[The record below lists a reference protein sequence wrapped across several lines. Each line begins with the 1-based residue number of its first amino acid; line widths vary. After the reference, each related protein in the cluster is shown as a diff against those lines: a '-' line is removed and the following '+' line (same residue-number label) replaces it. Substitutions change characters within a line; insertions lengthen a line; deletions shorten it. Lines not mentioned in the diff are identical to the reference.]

1 MNMNKTAVVVVSLL
15 AGLAATAGV
24 QAADTKPCLVAP
36 GPPLIDST
44 QGHSG
49 GPVIAD
55 PGPCKVASNAKKSKN
70 SKGSGN
76 GKGPGNSQGN
86 RNGNSQGN
94 GNGNGQGNGNGNGQG
109 NGNGNGQGNG
119 NDQGDG
125 SDESKIKQGLAISP
139 VPLDLK
145 GRNRALVGL
154 GSYIVNAQG
163 GCNDC
168 HTYPSYAKGGDPYLG
183 EPKMV
188 NATNYLAGGRPFGP
202 TLKSPNLTP
211 DPANPLTVE
220 QQYADFVK
228 TLRTGID
235 PSTGKYLQ
243 VMPWPVYQ
251 DMTDRDLRAV
261 FEYLQAIPPA
271 KPAAAP

>member
-1 MNMNKTAVVVVSLL
+1 MNKTAFVVISLL
-15 AGLAATAGV
+15 AGLAATAGA
-24 QAADTKPCLVAP
+24 QAADTRPCLVSP
-36 GPPLIDST
+36 GPPPVENA
-44 QGHSG
+44 QGQSDA
-49 GPVIAD
+49 PVIAD
-55 PGPCKVASNAKKSKN
+55 PGPCKVVSSAKKSKN

-86 RNGNSQGN
+86 GNSA
-94 GNGNGQGNGNGNGQG
+94 GQGNGNGNGKG
-109 NGNGNGQGNG
+109 KGNGNGQGGDDDDG
-119 NDQGDG
+119 NG
-125 SDESKIKQGLAISP
+125 SDESKVKQGLAISP

-168 HTYPSYAKGGDPYLG
+168 HTYPSYAQGGDPYLG
-183 EPKMV
+183 QAKMI
-188 NATNYLAGGRPFGP
+188 NAANYLAGGRPFGP

-211 DPANPLTVE
+211 DPASTLTVE

-228 TLRTGID
+228 TMRTGID

-251 DMTDRDLRAV
+251 DMTDRDLKAV

-271 KPAAAP
+271 KPAGAP

>member
-1 MNMNKTAVVVVSLL
+1 MNKTAFVVVSLL
-15 AGLAATAGV
+15 AGLAATAGA
-24 QAADTKPCLVAP
+24 QAADTKPCIVSPDPPPVNGAQVQPSTP
-36 GPPLIDST
+36 GL
-44 QGHSG
+44 
-49 GPVIAD
+49 AD
-55 PGPCKVASNAKKSKN
+55 PGPCKVASSAKKSKN

-86 RNGNSQGN
+86 GQGNS
-94 GNGNGQGNGNGNGQG
+94 NGQGND
-109 NGNGNGQGNG
+109 

-168 HTYPSYAKGGDPYLG
+168 HTYPSYAQGGDPYLG
-183 EPKMV
+183 QPKMV

-211 DPANPLTVE
+211 DPANTLTVE

-228 TLRTGID
+228 TIRTGID
-235 PSTGKYLQ
+235 PSTSKYLQ

-271 KPAAAP
+271 KPAIGP

>member
-1 MNMNKTAVVVVSLL
+1 MNKTAVVVVSLL
-15 AGLAATAGV
+15 AGLAVSAGV
-24 QAADTKPCLVAP
+24 QAAATKPCIVSPDPPPVNGAQLQP
-36 GPPLIDST
+36 GTAGL
-44 QGHSG
+44 
-49 GPVIAD
+49 AD
-55 PGPCKVASNAKKSKN
+55 PGPCKAASSAKKSKK
-70 SKGSGN
+70 SKGSSN

-86 RNGNSQGN
+86 GKGNSH
-94 GNGNGQGNGNGNGQG
+94 GNGNGQGDDD
-109 NGNGNGQGNG
+109 
-119 NDQGDG
+119 DQGDS
-125 SDESKIKQGLAISP
+125 SDESKVKQGLEIAP
-139 VPLDLK
+139 VPLDLN

-154 GSYIVNAQG
+154 GSYIVNAQA

-168 HTYPSYAKGGDPYLG
+168 HTYPAFAKGGDPYLG

-202 TLKSPNLTP
+202 ALKSPNLTP
-211 DPANPLTVE
+211 DPSNPLTVE

-228 TLRTGID
+228 IMRTGID

-243 VMPWPVYQ
+243 VMPWPVFQ

>member
-1 MNMNKTAVVVVSLL
+1 MNRTAFIAVSLL
-15 AGLAATAGV
+15 ASLATGAGA
-24 QAADTKPCLVAP
+24 QAADTGPCLVSPDPPPTIDVQVQRVTP
-36 GPPLIDST
+36 GLP
-44 QGHSG
+44 
-49 GPVIAD
+49 D
-55 PGPCKVASNAKKSKN
+55 PRPCQVVSSAKKPKN
-70 SKGSGN
+70 SKGSSNGKGPGNGN
-76 GKGPGNSQGN
+76 GKGPGNDNGKGPGNNQGG
-86 RNGNSQGN
+86 GNHQDDDD
-94 GNGNGQGNGNGNGQG
+94 
-109 NGNGNGQGNG
+109 
-119 NDQGDG
+119 DQGDG
-125 SDESKIKQGLAISP
+125 SDESKVRQGLAISP

-154 GSYIVNAQG
+154 GSYIVNAQA

-168 HTYPSYAKGGDPYLG
+168 HTYPSFAAGGDPYLG
-183 EPKMV
+183 QPKMV

-228 TLRTGID
+228 IMRTGID

-243 VMPWPVYQ
+243 VMPWPVFQ

-271 KPAAAP
+271 KPAGAP

>member
-1 MNMNKTAVVVVSLL
+1 MNKTAFVVISLL
-15 AGLAATAGV
+15 AGLAATAGA
-24 QAADTKPCLVAP
+24 QAADTRPCLVSP
-36 GPPLIDST
+36 GPPPVENA
-44 QGHSG
+44 QGQSDA
-49 GPVIAD
+49 PVIAD
-55 PGPCKVASNAKKSKN
+55 PGPCKVVSSAKKSKN

-86 RNGNSQGN
+86 GNSA
-94 GNGNGQGNGNGNGQG
+94 GQGNGNGNGKG
-109 NGNGNGQGNG
+109 KGNGNGQGGDDDEG
-119 NDQGDG
+119 NG
-125 SDESKIKQGLAISP
+125 SDESKVKQGLAISP

-168 HTYPSYAKGGDPYLG
+168 HTYPSYAQGGDPYLG
-183 EPKMV
+183 QTKMI
-188 NATNYLAGGRPFGP
+188 NAANYLAGGRPFGP

-211 DPANPLTVE
+211 DPANTLTVE

-228 TLRTGID
+228 TMRTGID
-235 PSTGKYLQ
+235 PSSGKYLQ

-251 DMTDRDLRAV
+251 DMTDRDLKAV

-271 KPAAAP
+271 KPAGAP